1 MNTQHA
7 RPHLQ
12 THTRSDNHSAVAGA
26 AYRLGLKLLDE
37 RTGVWHDFHRRSLR
51 GEIIL
56 ALTIAPQGASA
67 WATDPQALW
76 SRVEFAEKRKDAQV
90 ARDYRIPIPLGLTEL
105 QAGILSEQMAHFISD
120 ALMTPVSVGVHRDS
134 SIDVLGEKK
143 LASKI
148 GYHAHLYF
156 PTRRLDCFEERSSE
170 QDRQAAGEGTGVTG
184 FGSKLTVLSN
194 RRTSAEFVEQLN
206 AHWAKLANE
215 LCGLAGLP
223 VDYDHRSYTR
233 QGVDICPQP
242 LVGQMATA
250 LERKGVKSRMGSRL
264 REVLKLPGD
273 KQDTLTT
280 SELQEVGRD
289 IGSAATAG
297 VATKYD
303 CPSAEADGS
312 PDQIPVP
319 TFLSSEPL
327 PQKVATA
334 ETGEYQAAS
343 VPRVEPV
350 FPGFAPANH
359 QVFLER
365 LQARREQEAASGT
378 SSSGGQSGA
387 MNRVVAS
394 TESRKR
400 ERLAKSRERS
410 EVSSAFAP
418 TGKSKQHQ
426 DRARKSAHP
435 VMDEKPSLETL
446 VKRHHLVVMKS
457 DSIAARLQKTI
468 QQPLSAME
476 KTRFARSLV
485 LVVCLEKV
493 LAMLEAAKQDE
504 EKKAEI
510 YERAKAAAL
519 DADFQVDQARAVR
532 KVASSRFDLWKRNR
546 AKTFGL
552 WSIINSGK
560 RRGFELERDWRWKH
574 DLVQSAKRASHTLH
588 EFSKEA
594 LRALR
599 RVQGLITD
607 LRRELAVT
615 AVDLRSRNLRMF
627 EEFSRWLSV
636 RQRHMLEEA
645 MPTPVEVEPKAEQ
658 VVATGTTGG
667 AGGGDAPRGDSQA
680 FKPNLELGKRFRL

>member
-1 MNTQHA
+1 
-7 RPHLQ
+7 
-12 THTRSDNHSAVAGA
+12 
-26 AYRLGLKLLDE
+26 LLDE

-56 ALTIAPQGASA
+56 ALTIAPQGAST

-90 ARDYRIPIPLGLTEL
+90 ARDYRIPVPLGLSAE

-143 LASKI
+143 AASKI
-148 GYHAHLYF
+148 GHHAHLYF
-156 PTRRLDCFEERSSE
+156 PTRCLDCFEEGSNER
-170 QDRQAAGEGTGVTG
+170 DGQAVGEGAGVTG

-215 LCGLAGLP
+215 LCSLAGLP
-223 VDYDHRSYTR
+223 VDYDHRSYVR

-250 LERKGVKSRMGSRL
+250 LERKGIKSRMGSRL
-264 REVLKLPGD
+264 REVLKVPED
-273 KQDTLTT
+273 KQAIVTP
-280 SELQEVGRD
+280 SEVKEVGRD

-297 VATKYD
+297 NATERD
-303 CPSAEADGS
+303 GTSAEADGS
-312 PDQIPVP
+312 PDKIPVS
-319 TFLSSEPL
+319 TFVSSETL
-327 PQKVATA
+327 IQRVDLGDTHGNQ
-334 ETGEYQAAS
+334 TVLAS
-343 VPRVEPV
+343 RVDPD

-359 QVFLER
+359 KVFLER
-365 LQARREQEAASGT
+365 LQARREQESASGR
-378 SSSGGQSGA
+378 SSSGGQSGK
-387 MNRVVAS
+387 MSQVVAF
-394 TESRKR
+394 TKSRKR
-400 ERLAKSRERS
+400 ERLTKSRERS
-410 EVSSAFAP
+410 EVHDVFSP
-418 TGKSKQHQ
+418 TGKPKQNQ
-426 DRARKSAHP
+426 DRARKSTHP
-435 VMDEKPSLETL
+435 ITDEKPSLETL
-446 VKRHHLVVMKS
+446 AKRHHLVVMKS

-485 LVVCLEKV
+485 LVECLEKI
-493 LAMLEAAKQDE
+493 LAMLEAAKEDE

-532 KVASSRFDLWKRNR
+532 KVASSRLDLWKRNR
-546 AKTFGL
+546 AKSFGL
-552 WSIINSGK
+552 LSIINSGK
-560 RRGFELERDWRWKH
+560 RRGFELERDFWWKH

-636 RQRHMLEEA
+636 RHRQMLEDA
-645 MPTPVEVEPKAEQ
+645 MPAPVEVEPKTEQ

-667 AGGGDAPRGDSQA
+667 AGSGDAQRGDKPA
-680 FKPNLELGKRFRL
+680 FKPDLELGKRFRL